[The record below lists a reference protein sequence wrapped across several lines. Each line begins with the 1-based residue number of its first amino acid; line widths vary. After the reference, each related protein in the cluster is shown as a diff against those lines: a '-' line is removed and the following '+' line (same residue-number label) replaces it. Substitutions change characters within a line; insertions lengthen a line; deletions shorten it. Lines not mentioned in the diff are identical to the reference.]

1 MTFQTYALNL
11 VQNNS
16 ATLINGLVTHIAV
29 GDDNTTPVIG
39 DTTLG
44 NETFRDAIYSDSVS
58 SNVTNF
64 DVKLDVT
71 ENNGE
76 TIAEIGT
83 FDASSSGNMYSHN
96 LTTSFAKT
104 SSKEAYYRV
113 KLTFEAEDNS

>member
-1 MTFQTYALNL
+1 MTFQIVGLNL

-16 ATLINGLVTHIAV
+16 ATLINGEVTHISV
-29 GDDNTTPVIG
+29 GNDGTTPVIT

-44 NETFRDAIYSDSVS
+44 NETFRDTLFANSVS
-58 SNVTNF
+58 SNVTTF

-83 FDASSSGNMYSHN
+83 FDGSSGGNMYSRN

-113 KLTFEAEDNS
+113 KMTFTAEDDS

>member
-1 MTFQTYALNL
+1 MVFNTIGLNL

-16 ATLINGLVTHIAV
+16 ATLINGLVTHIAL
-29 GDDNTTPVIG
+29 GDDNTTPLIS
-39 DTTLG
+39 DTSLG
-44 NETFRDAIYSDSVS
+44 NETFRDDTYADSVS

-64 DVKLDVT
+64 DVRLDVT
-71 ENNGE
+71 ENNGN

-83 FDASSSGNMYSHN
+83 FDDDTTGNMYSHN

-113 KLTFEAEDNS
+113 KMTFVAEDDS